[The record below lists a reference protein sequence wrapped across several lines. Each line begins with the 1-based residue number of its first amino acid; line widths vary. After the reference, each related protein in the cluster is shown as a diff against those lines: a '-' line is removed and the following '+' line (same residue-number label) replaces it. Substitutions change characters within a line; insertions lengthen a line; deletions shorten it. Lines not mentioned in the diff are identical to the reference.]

1 MGYSPAE
8 LLAKVTLGRESLFRV
23 APIADDG
30 TLPQPAAYKELCLAS
45 EVTVGFE
52 NQTISFSNFCT
63 GGNNM
68 DIPFGET
75 GSVDL
80 SEMQWIADDEALII
94 METAARDKKPIAYEF
109 MPEGAGQGKVVY
121 RGVMNVNSWKV
132 KAAAAGL
139 VTVENPTIS
148 SPGKPEKTTQQAA

>member
-1 MGYSPAE
+1 MGYTQAE
-8 LLAKVTLGRESLFRV
+8 LLAALTLGRESIFRV
-23 APIADDG
+23 GNLVNGA
-30 TLPQPAAYKELCLAS
+30 LPAAGAYKELCLAS
-45 EVTVGFE
+45 EVSVGFE
-52 NQTISFSNFCT
+52 NQTISFANFCT
-63 GGNNM
+63 GGGNV

-80 SEMQWIADDEALII
+80 SEMQWIEDDEALVI
-94 METAARDKKPIAYEF
+94 METAARDKTPIAYEF
-109 MPEGAGQGKVVY
+109 LPKGAGTGKTVY

-148 SPGKPEKTTQQAA
+148 SPGKPEKGTLT